1 MLSIICIC
9 IVIWLSIESRKTD
22 LPTETRGI
30 FLNSTLNRIAY
41 IDYKKTRGY
50 QHLIILQKA
59 RKNIQSLIDDK
70 NQQITKVES
79 QINSINQ
86 EIYSILYRDY
96 CDKIIL
102 DIKQDIPILNNNDV
116 VNLQTYCYNGKID
129 TLRNA
134 YTIKGIGNV
143 KQNKINNW
151 IIQKKNEYPVYLNNH
166 PEIKEEFEQK
176 YAMKK
181 RGLNDQIVVFRE
193 QLNNLAKLKSIIQ
206 SQISELSSISE
217 MDFYHAQKTK
227 NKIVPIKFF
236 NGVFAPWEPM
246 PTWFREVIEKYGG

>member
-1 MLSIICIC
+1 
-9 IVIWLSIESRKTD
+9 
-22 LPTETRGI
+22 
-30 FLNSTLNRIAY
+30 
-41 IDYKKTRGY
+41 
-50 QHLIILQKA
+50 
-59 RKNIQSLIDDK
+59 
-70 NQQITKVES
+70 
-79 QINSINQ
+79 
-86 EIYSILYRDY
+86 
-96 CDKIIL
+96 L
-102 DIKQDIPILNNNDV
+102 DIKQDIPMLNNNDL
-116 VNLQTYCYNGKID
+116 VNLQTYCYNGNID

-166 PEIKEEFEQK
+166 PEMKEEFEQK

-181 RGLNDQIVVFRE
+181 RDLNDQIVVFRE

-217 MDFYHAQKTK
+217 MDFYHAQITK
-227 NKIVPIKFF
+227 NKIAPIKFI